1 MWQPIIDIEHRRF
14 AVLCHS
20 DVQIWALIA
29 AETWIDVMTVETRFD
44 HGVRVCGPCGAGQCD
59 HTQVSYRRLP
69 RPVR

>member
-29 AETWIDVMTVETRFD
+29 AETWPT
-44 HGVRVCGPCGAGQCD
+44 
-59 HTQVSYRRLP
+59 
-69 RPVR
+69 